1 MHQKNR
7 NLFKNSGSNE
17 HGFTFIEVVIAM
29 AIFSIGIL
37 GVAAMQTT
45 AAAGNSSARRVTNI
59 TNVAADHVERLI
71 SLPYNH
77 TDLGSGNHAGPV
89 APEYSVNWTV
99 TDDTPVSGTKTLW
112 VTVQARAIDTKKT
125 VTIQQIKA
133 DII

>member
-1 MHQKNR
+1 MYKKNR
-7 NLFKNSGSNE
+7 NLFKNSGNE
-17 HGFTFIEVVIAM
+17 HGFTLIEVVIAM

-45 AAAGNSSARRVTNI
+45 AAGGNSSARRVTNI
-59 TNVAADHVERLI
+59 ANVAADHVERLI

-77 TDLGSGNHAGPV
+77 ASLNNGSHTGPGATD
-89 APEYSVNWTV
+89 YSVTWTV
-99 TDDTPVSGTKTLW
+99 TDDTPVTGTKTLR
-112 VTVQARAIDTKKT
+112 VTVQAQAIDTAKT

>member
-1 MHQKNR
+1 MYQKNR

-45 AAAGNSSARRVTNI
+45 AAGGNSSARRVTNI
-59 TNVAADHVERLI
+59 ANVAADHVERLI

-77 TDLGSGNHAGPV
+77 TCLNNGNHNGPV
-89 APEYSVNWTV
+89 APDYLVNWTV
-99 TDDTPVSGTKTLW
+99 TNNTPLTGTKTLR
-112 VTVQARAIDTKKT
+112 VTVRARAIDTQKT

>member
-1 MHQKNR
+1 MHKKNR
-7 NLFKNSGSNE
+7 NLFKNSGNE

-45 AAAGNSSARRVTNI
+45 AAGGNSSARRVTNI
-59 TNVAADHVERLI
+59 ANVAADHVERLI

-77 TDLGSGNHAGPV
+77 TDLDSGSHNGP
-89 APEYSVNWTV
+89 AATEYSVNWTV
-99 TDDTPVSGTKTLW
+99 TDDTPVSGTKTLR
-112 VTVQARAIDTKKT
+112 VTVQAKAIDTEKT